1 MISPVAVY
9 FERCEPNWSFPQS
22 VTQNHILLLVTDG
35 SFTYVANGEEL
46 SLISG
51 DVLYVPKGTVRS
63 GKNRPDQP
71 HHMYVAHFSYEG
83 DGDKT
88 SILREGCCRHLKLFN
103 ADYLKH
109 RFSLLTQHWLRK
121 TKYYEAIC
129 HGILLEMLAIVNDEA
144 DAHQLPTATMNLVML
159 IQEYIVN
166 HYRERITVAALAKQ
180 VDRTPNYISAVFRQ
194 ATGQTITEYIQQIR
208 INAARDLLI
217 NSQMTIGEISE
228 YLGFCE
234 QSHFNKVF
242 KKLTGV
248 PPSTHLKEKTKVW
261 RE

>member
-35 SFTYVANGEEL
+35 SFTYLANGEEL
-46 SLISG
+46 FVQKG
-51 DVLYVPKGTVRS
+51 DVLFVPKGTLRS
-63 GKNRPDQP
+63 GKNGPELA

-88 SILREGCCRHLKLFN
+88 SILREGRCRHLKLFN
-103 ADYLKH
+103 ADYLKN

-121 TKYYEAIC
+121 SSYYETLC
-129 HGILLEMLAIVNDEA
+129 HSILLEMLAVVNAEA
-144 DAHQLPTATMNLVML
+144 DARQFPAAPMNLVMQ
-159 IQEYIVN
+159 IQDYIVN
-166 HYRERITVAALAKQ
+166 HYRERMTVADLAEQ
-180 VDRTPNYISAVFRQ
+180 VERTPNYISTVFRQ
-194 ATGQTITEYIQQIR
+194 VTGQTITEYIQQIR

-242 KKLTGV
+242 KKVTGV
-248 PPSTHLKEKTKVW
+248 PPSTHLKEKTKIW
-261 RE
+261 R